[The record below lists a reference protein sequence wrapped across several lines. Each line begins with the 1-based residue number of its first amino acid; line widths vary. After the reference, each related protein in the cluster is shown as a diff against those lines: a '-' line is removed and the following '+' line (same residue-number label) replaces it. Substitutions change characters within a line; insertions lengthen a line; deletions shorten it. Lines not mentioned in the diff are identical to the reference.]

1 MIVKWLWL
9 EVKKPNCV
17 CPISDNACHRQT
29 EIGASL
35 AQAQSRRNHS
45 MSYSALQ
52 NMDSNNVIKHN
63 INYARKIIYNKE
75 FEYYYKGLLSQKAK
89 YTIS

>member
-1 MIVKWLWL
+1 
-9 EVKKPNCV
+9 
-17 CPISDNACHRQT
+17 
-29 EIGASL
+29 
-35 AQAQSRRNHS
+35 

-75 FEYYYKGLLSQKAK
+75 FEYYYKGLLS
-89 YTIS
+89 